1 MDLSFREFIPDLTST
16 LTPPRFPP
24 FGFESDARRF
34 TTTDG
39 LHFSRSIIEAQANL
53 LLNFRCN
60 DVLSKKCPVDKTCR
74 RSCPHLSLLHL
85 LVITAVCLA
94 APAFW
99 YYSYHTSLSFSL
111 HNNRHIHFIL
121 VGQINPATWI
131 SDEHLPVFI
140 VGGRWRSYTLSTG
153 QVSGS
158 RNKINSFFG
167 SSVLGTVK
175 RADNDLGFLNQEQT
189 DEWKGWMQS
198 GSLDKSLRVILE
210 LMSFD

>member
-1 MDLSFREFIPDLTST
+1 MDLSFRGFIPDLTST

-140 VGGRWRSYTLSTG
+140 VGRAVAFMYVVDRTSLWFKEQNQFVLR
-153 QVSGS
+153 
-158 RNKINSFFG
+158 FFG
-167 SSVLGTVK
+167 SWD
-175 RADNDLGFLNQEQT
+175 RQE
-189 DEWKGWMQS
+189 S
-198 GSLDKSLRVILE
+198 GQ
-210 LMSFD
+210 